1 KIRTLTVTFFIA
13 DSVRSAAEMAAAL
26 RAVLAVVLPLLSGAI
41 IVKELPNSTDA
52 RAAEQPQQMALIQE
66 HAAVAAHSSGIP
78 FIGTSVQL
86 SLTQIID
93 PIKQSLLRLKE
104 WIVTQLASLDAGLTK
119 TQEMPEKA
127 LEVFATKLSAL
138 FEAIDLQL
146 QPVTS
151 KLSADSPAIDGLSKV
166 LTATGHPGVAD
177 KITEVMDAMSK
188 QVQAYEKTLSSSAD
202 VADGL
207 KNLTKD
213 DWHKAGPKIEE
224 LKKYLDTGAS
234 AIKSFGDTLQAKVEE
249 ALTVLA
255 GSLGVEA
262 SVFSP
267 ISQAAGDGWHYLGD
281 SSTALAAGIVSS
293 SQMLPPE
300 IKDPQPDKA
309 HSGAAAGGALLGS
322 LGAALAAALVLSA

>member
-1 KIRTLTVTFFIA
+1 
-13 DSVRSAAEMAAAL
+13 
-26 RAVLAVVLPLLSGAI
+26 
-41 IVKELPNSTDA
+41 
-52 RAAEQPQQMALIQE
+52 
-66 HAAVAAHSSGIP
+66 
-78 FIGTSVQL
+78 
-86 SLTQIID
+86 
-93 PIKQSLLRLKE
+93 
-104 WIVTQLASLDAGLTK
+104 
-119 TQEMPEKA
+119 MPEKA

-300 IKDPQPDKA
+300 IKDLTRSPTRRTRGPPRA
-309 HSGAAAGGALLGS
+309 APSSAPSARRWRPRSCCRREAAACGLPARSRASRSSSALRFCVVSTLRGAPPR
-322 LGAALAAALVLSA
+322 ALQAERGPWPRVGQDGMNLAMERPPIVQG